1 MQLMSMLILLFAFSI
16 GYATFIENDFGRTSA
31 KALVY
36 NAWWFEM
43 ILVLLTYNLINN
55 VIKYKLFRLEKIA
68 VLTFHLSFILILIG
82 AGITRYISYEGMMHI
97 REGESTNQFISD
109 DTFLQI
115 HINDKVHQLNHSEK
129 LFLSGITNSNF
140 SLKLDFKD
148 YDIVVE
154 GVEFLPNVKDSL
166 FTNIEGGASM
176 LHIVVPG
183 DNGMQSEY
191 LVDKEQRVIK
201 GEVFTFNNPLEG
213 AINLSSSVNIIV
225 CNSPYD
231 VETMSMDTRATNQY
245 DELTDFNMNR
255 RTLHTANGLN
265 FVLKEVLKNAKM
277 QPISTSNVMDDGAE
291 DALIIKVNTN
301 GEQKLITLYGGKGYQ
316 GDNEVFA
323 MDNLNFK
330 LSYGSKYYTV
340 PFYVKLRDFQ
350 LDRYAGSMSPSS
362 YAAEISILENDT
374 ETEHRI
380 FMNNVL
386 QHAGFRLFQSSY
398 DKDEKGTILSVN
410 HDWWGTLITYIGYA
424 LMALGMLLVFL
435 TKKTRFNSLTQK
447 LKKLKNKVVI
457 IFIPLLFSF
466 SMQGVNIEDDSVK
479 AEATVLVEQED
490 TTEDITND
498 LLAEIESD
506 TLADEVINAEHAA
519 RFESLVVQD
528 NGGRLKPAHTLCSE
542 FLRKIYGKDRFDDL
556 SATQVIVGMMN
567 DPVAWSKEEIVKV
580 AHPKIRKLLGNT
592 DLKSKYIRTSFNS
605 FFGENGHYLLAT
617 LVEEA
622 YAKLPAKRSEYEKG
636 IIKIDERINIC
647 FTVFSGGIFRFF
659 PLANDSNNTWLAYT
673 EHTKFSENDSLF
685 VANIMPMYFRAVT
698 SGLIDSNWA
707 TADTIV
713 GYISKFQNRYGAD
726 IMPSKSNIQMEI
738 TYNKLGIFS
747 NLFMYYTMVGL
758 ILLSLLIVQLFKNTK
773 LVRILITTFK
783 WLIILGFLA
792 HTSGLIMRWIISGH
806 APWSNGYESMI
817 YIAWATVLSGLVF
830 SKRSLLTLAATA
842 IVAAMLLMVAHLN
855 WLDPE
860 ITNLVPVLKSYWLMI
875 HVAIIVASYGFL
887 ALGAILGF
895 ISLWLIIFTTKTNKA
910 NLKDTLTELTLINE
924 KTLQVG
930 LFMLTIGTFLGG
942 VWANESWGRYWGWD
956 PKETW
961 ALASVLVYVFV
972 LHMRFIPPL
981 KGKYVF
987 NVASLVAIWA
997 IIMTYFGVNYY
1008 LSGLHSYAAGDPMP
1022 IPAFVYYLVAI
1033 TILSAILA
1041 KFKYKKHY

>member
-1 MQLMSMLILLFAFSI
+1 MQLMSILILLFAFSI
-16 GYATFIENDFGRTSA
+16 GYATFIENDFGITSA
-31 KALVY
+31 KALIY
-36 NAWWFEM
+36 NSWWFEM
-43 ILVLLTYNLINN
+43 ILALLTYNLVNN

-68 VLTFHLSFILILIG
+68 SLTFHLSFILILIG

-115 HINDKVHQLNHSEK
+115 HINDKVHQLNHTEK
-129 LFLSGITNSNF
+129 LFLSGITNSDF

-148 YDIVVE
+148 NDIKVE

-166 FTNIEGGASM
+166 FTNVSGGTTM

-191 LVDKEQRVIK
+191 LNDKEQRVIK

-213 AINLSSSVNIIV
+213 AINLSSDSDLII
-225 CNSPYD
+225 CNSPYS
-231 VETMSMDTRATNQY
+231 VESMSMNTRATNQY
-245 DELTDFNMNR
+245 SELTDFNMYR

-265 FVLKEVLKNAKM
+265 FVLKEVLRNAKM
-277 QPISTSNVMDDGAE
+277 LPVSTSNVMNDGAE
-291 DALIIKVNTN
+291 DALIIKVFTN
-301 GEQKLITLYGGKGYQ
+301 GMHKLITLYCGKGYQ
-316 GDNEVFA
+316 GDDEVFA

-386 QHAGFRLFQSSY
+386 QHSGFRLFQSSY

-410 HDWWGTLITYIGYA
+410 HDWWGTYITYIGYA
-424 LMALGMLLVFL
+424 LITIGMLLVFL

-447 LKKLKNKVVI
+447 LNKLKNTATI
-457 IFIPLLFSF
+457 LLFPMLF
-466 SMQGVNIEDDSVK
+466 SVSIQAN
-479 AEATVLVEQED
+479 
-490 TTEDITND
+490 DIIDAN
-498 LLAEIESD
+498 
-506 TLADEVINAEHAA
+506 HAA

-542 FLRKIYGKDRFDDL
+542 FLRKIYGKDRFNDL

-567 DPVAWSKEEIVKV
+567 NPVAWSKDSIIKV
-580 AHPKIRKLLGNT
+580 SHPKIRTLLGNT

-617 LVEEA
+617 LVEDA

-636 IIKIDERINIC
+636 IINVYERINIF

-659 PLANDSNNTWLAYT
+659 PLENDSNNTWLAYT
-673 EHTKFSENDSLF
+673 EHTKFSENYSLF

-698 SGLIDSNWA
+698 SALQDDNWA

-713 GYISKFQNRYGAD
+713 GYISRFQNRYGAN
-726 IMPSKSNIQMEI
+726 IMPSKSNIKMEI
-738 TYNKLGIFS
+738 SYNKLGIFS
-747 NLFMYYTMVGL
+747 NLFMFYSIIGL
-758 ILLSLLIVQLFKNTK
+758 ILLSLLIIQLFKNTK
-773 LVRILITTFK
+773 FIRILITTFK
-783 WLIILGFLA
+783 WLIIIGFLA

-817 YIAWATVLSGLVF
+817 YIAWSVILSGLIF

-842 IVAAMLLMVAHLN
+842 IVSAMLLMVAHLN
-855 WLDPE
+855 WLYPE

-895 ISLWLIIFTTKTNKA
+895 ISLWLIIFTSKNNKA
-910 NLKDTLTELTLINE
+910 KLKDTLTELTLINE
-924 KTLQVG
+924 KTLEVG

-961 ALASVLVYVFV
+961 ALVSVLIYAFV

-981 KGKYVF
+981 KGKYIF

-1022 IPAFVYYLVAI
+1022 IPSFVYYLVAI
-1033 TILSAILA
+1033 TIITSILA
-1041 KFKYKKHY
+1041 RFKYKKNY

>member
-1 MQLMSMLILLFAFSI
+1 MINRVIKFLSSMQLMSMLILLFAFSI

-31 KALVY
+31 KALIY

-68 VLTFHLSFILILIG
+68 SLTFHLSFILILIG

-115 HINDKVHQLNHSEK
+115 HINDKVHQLNHAEK
-129 LFLSGITNSNF
+129 LFLSGITSSNF

-148 YDIVVE
+148 HDIEIE
-154 GVEFLPNVKDSL
+154 GIEFLPNVQDSL
-166 FTNIEGGASM
+166 FTNIAGGTTM

-191 LVDKEQRVIK
+191 LKDKEQRVIK

-213 AINLSSSVNIIV
+213 AINLSSVDKVIV
-225 CNSPYD
+225 CNSPYA

-245 DELTDFNMNR
+245 EELTDFNMNR

-265 FVLKEVLKNAKM
+265 FVLKEVLENAKM

-291 DALIIKVNTN
+291 DALVVKVNTN

-330 LSYGSKYYTV
+330 LSYGSKYYKV

-374 ETEHRI
+374 ESEHRI

-386 QHAGFRLFQSSY
+386 QHGGFRLFQSSY

-424 LMALGMLLVFL
+424 LMALGMILVFL

-447 LKKLKNKVVI
+447 LKKLNKSAVVLI
-457 IFIPLLFSF
+457 IPLLFSV
-466 SMQGVNIEDDSVK
+466 SVNASDDDV
-479 AEATVLVEQED
+479 
-490 TTEDITND
+490 
-498 LLAEIESD
+498 
-506 TLADEVINAEHAA
+506 NAEHAA

-542 FLRKIYGKDRFDDL
+542 FLRKIYGKDKFNDL
-556 SATQVIVGMMN
+556 SATQVIIGMMN
-567 DPVAWSKEEIVKV
+567 DPVAWSKDSVIKV
-580 AHPKIRKLLGNT
+580 AHPKLRKLLGSN
-592 DLKSKYIRTSFNS
+592 DFDSKYIRTSFNS
-605 FFGENGHYLLAT
+605 FFGENGHYLLSK
-617 LVEEA
+617 LVEDA

-636 IIKIDERINIC
+636 IIKVDERINIC

-659 PLANDSNNTWLAYT
+659 PLENDSNNTWLSYT
-673 EHTKFSENDSLF
+673 EHTRFSANDSLF

-698 SGLIDSNWA
+698 SAFQDDNWS

-713 GYISKFQNRYGAD
+713 GYISKFQNRYGAN
-726 IMPSKSNIQMEI
+726 IMPSDSKIQLEI
-738 TYNKLGIFS
+738 TYNKWGLFS
-747 NLFMYYTMVGL
+747 KLFMYYSMIGL
-758 ILLSLLIVQLFKNTK
+758 IFLTLLIVQLFKNTK
-773 LVRILITTFK
+773 LVRILITAFK
-783 WLIILGFLA
+783 WLIIVGFLA

-817 YIAWATVLSGLVF
+817 YIAWSVILSGLIF
-830 SKRSLLTLAATA
+830 SRRSLLALAATA

-895 ISLWLIIFTTKTNKA
+895 ISLWLIIFTTKTNKT

-924 KTLQVG
+924 KTLEVG

-961 ALASVLVYVFV
+961 ALASVLIYVFV

-987 NVASLVAIWA
+987 NVASLIAIWS

-1022 IPAFVYYLVAI
+1022 IPSFVYYLVAI
-1033 TILSAILA
+1033 TIVSAILA
-1041 KFKYKKHY
+1041 RFKYKKHY

>member
-1 MQLMSMLILLFAFSI
+1 MSILILLFAFAI

-31 KALVY
+31 KALIY

-55 VIKYKLFRLEKIA
+55 VIKHKLFRMEKIA
-68 VLTFHLSFILILIG
+68 SLTFHLSFIIILIG

-109 DTFLQI
+109 DTFFQI
-115 HINDKVHQLNHSEK
+115 HINDKLHQLNHDEK
-129 LFLSGITNSNF
+129 LYLSGITNSNF

-148 YDIVVE
+148 HDIKIE
-154 GVEFLPNVKDSL
+154 GIDFLPNVKDSL
-166 FTNIEGGASM
+166 FTNVAGGNDM

-183 DNGMQSEY
+183 EDGMQSEY
-191 LVDKEQRVIK
+191 LNDKVQRVIK
-201 GEVFTFNNPLEG
+201 GEVFTFNNPMEG
-213 AINLSSSVNIIV
+213 AINLSSAIEGVF

-231 VETMSMDTRATNQY
+231 VETMNMDTRATKEFDY
-245 DELTDFNMNR
+245 LSDFMLNR

-265 FVLKEVLKNAKM
+265 FVLKEVLENAKM
-277 QPISTSNVMDDGAE
+277 IPISPSNVMNDGAE
-291 DALIIKVNTN
+291 DALIVKINAD
-301 GEQKLITLYGGKGYQ
+301 GEEKLITLYGGKGYQ

-323 MDNLNFK
+323 INDLNFK
-330 LSYGSKYYTV
+330 LSYGSKYYSV
-340 PFYVKLRDFQ
+340 PFQVKLRDFQ

-374 ETEHRI
+374 EAEHRI

-386 QHAGFRLFQSSY
+386 QHGGFRLFQSSY

-410 HDWWGTLITYIGYA
+410 HDWWGTLVTYIGYA

-447 LKKLKNKVVI
+447 LKKLKNKAVI
-457 IFIPLLFSF
+457 LFIPLFFS
-466 SMQGVNIEDDSVK
+466 ISV
-479 AEATVLVEQED
+479 Q
-490 TTEDITND
+490 
-498 LLAEIESD
+498 
-506 TLADEVINAEHAA
+506 ADEVINAEHAA

-542 FLRKIYGKDRFDDL
+542 FLRKIYGKDRFIDL
-556 SATQVIVGMMN
+556 SATQVILGMMN
-567 DPVAWSKEEIVKV
+567 DPVTWSKNDLVKV
-580 AHPKIRKLLGNT
+580 SHPTVRTLLGST
-592 DLKSKYIRTSFNS
+592 DTKSKYIRTSFNS
-605 FFGENGHYLLAT
+605 FFEENGHYVLAK
-617 LVEEA
+617 LVEDA
-622 YAKLPAKRSEYEKG
+622 YEKLPAKRSEYEKE
-636 IIKIDERINIC
+636 IIKVDERVNIC

-659 PLANDSNNTWLAYT
+659 PLANDSNNTWLSYT
-673 EHTKFSENDSLF
+673 EHSKFSDNDSLF
-685 VANIMPMYFRAVT
+685 VANIIPMYFRSVT
-698 SGLIDSNWA
+698 SALKDSSWA
-707 TADTIV
+707 AADSIV
-713 GYISKFQNRYGAD
+713 NYISRFQNRYGAEV
-726 IMPSKSNIQMEI
+726 MPEESKVKLEI
-738 TYNKLGIFS
+738 TYNKLGLFS
-747 NLFMYYTMVGL
+747 KLFMYYSMVGL
-758 ILLSLLIVQLFKNTK
+758 VLLILLIVQLFKNTK
-773 LVRILITTFK
+773 FVRILVTAFK

-817 YIAWATVLSGLVF
+817 YIAWATIFAGLIF
-830 SKRSLLTLAATA
+830 SRRSLLSLAATA
-842 IVAAMLLMVAHLN
+842 IVSAMLLMVAHLN

-887 ALGAILGF
+887 ALAAILGF
-895 ISLWLIIFTTKTNKA
+895 ISLLLIIFTNKM
-910 NLKDTLTELTLINE
+910 NKVKLKDTLTELTLINE
-924 KTLQVG
+924 KTIEVG

-972 LHMRFIPPL
+972 LHMRFIPGL

-987 NVASLVAIWA
+987 NVASLVAIWS

-1022 IPAFVYYLVAI
+1022 IPVFVYYLVAVTII
-1033 TILSAILA
+1033 TAIIA
-1041 KFKYKKHY
+1041 KFNYKKHY